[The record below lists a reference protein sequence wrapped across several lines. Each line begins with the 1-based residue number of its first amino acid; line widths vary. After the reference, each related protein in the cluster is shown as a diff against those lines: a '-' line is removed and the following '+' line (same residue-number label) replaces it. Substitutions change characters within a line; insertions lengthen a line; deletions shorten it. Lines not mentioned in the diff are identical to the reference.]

1 MADTSTHFDL
11 IVIGGGPGG
20 YVGAIRASQLGM
32 KTACIERDRL
42 GGVCLNWGCIPTKA
56 LLRNAELYA
65 EMTRHGSEWGIEA
78 DNLRCNWEQV
88 IGRSRGV
95 ADTLNKGIGFLF
107 KKNAITHI
115 EGHAR
120 ITRGAQGAEHPC
132 EVVVLD
138 QPNGTIRQTL
148 TASKV
153 LVATGAH
160 PRELPNVPFDGQ
172 VVIAA
177 KEAMTMSARPERL
190 LIVGGGAIGVE
201 FAYFYNAFGTQVT
214 IVEMLDHLLPIEDAE
229 IARVLE
235 REFKK
240 SRITVKTGYTVNAV
254 DVKKA
259 PGKSHR
265 PGSATVT
272 ISRATDGSKLETLEA
287 DVVLVAIGVRG
298 RYDGLF
304 ADSLGIETFKDH
316 LKVDYRNVENPTYAT
331 SVPGVYAIGDVIG
344 PPWLAH
350 VASEEAVAC
359 VERMAGH
366 ACLGIDYDLI
376 PGCTYCHPQVAS
388 IGRNEEA
395 LRAAGMEVGRD
406 YAVGSYQLKAHGKAI
421 AAGANVG
428 MVKVLT
434 AVPNG
439 EILGAHIIGDQ
450 ATELIAEFGL
460 AMHLEATIDDV
471 INTLHAHPT
480 MYEANHEAALAARGR
495 LIHG

>member
-1 MADTSTHFDL
+1 MADTHFDL

-20 YVGAIRASQLGM
+20 YVGAIRAAQLGM

-56 LLRNAELYA
+56 LLRNAELYTEVA
-65 EMTRHGSEWGIEA
+65 KHGADWGIEA
-78 DNLRCNWEQV
+78 DGLSFKWDQV

-107 KKNAITHI
+107 KKNGITHLD
-115 EGHAR
+115 GHAR
-120 ITRGAQGAEHPC
+120 ITKGAGGPNQPC
-132 EVVVLD
+132 EVVVMD
-138 QPNGTIRQTL
+138 KPGGTIRQSL
-148 TASKV
+148 TADRI
-153 LVATGAH
+153 LIATGAE
-160 PRELPNVPFDGQ
+160 PRELPSAPFDGQ

-177 KEAMTMSARPERL
+177 KEAMTLPTRPERL
-190 LIVGGGAIGVE
+190 VIVGGGAIGVE

-214 IVEMLDHLLPIEDAE
+214 IVEMLDHLLPIEDAD
-229 IARVLE
+229 IAKVLE

-240 SRITVKTGYTVNAV
+240 SKISVKTGYTVNAV
-254 DVKKA
+254 DVKKGS
-259 PGKSHR
+259 GKSKK
-265 PGSATVT
+265 PASASVA
-272 ISRATDGSKLETLEA
+272 ISKASDGSKSETIEA
-287 DVVLVAIGVRG
+287 DAVLVAIGVRG
-298 RYDGLF
+298 RFDGLF
-304 ADSLGIETFKDH
+304 ADSLNVETVKDH
-316 LKVDYRNVENPTYAT
+316 IKVNYIDVDNPTYAT

-366 ACLGIDYDLI
+366 ECLGIDYTLI

-388 IGRNEEA
+388 IGRNEQK
-395 LRAAGMEVGRD
+395 LKDAGLSKGTD
-406 YAVGSYQLKAHGKAI
+406 YEVGSYQLKAHGKAI

-434 AVPNG
+434 AIPNG

-450 ATELIAEFGL
+450 ATELISEFGL